1 MPIAMTDGTTYEN
14 SLDMLFAKDM
24 PSREETDRQ
33 QKMKDMESTLPPDM
47 RGPPPPEAPTEN
59 NQLSEP
65 TYKDQ
70 NDPYS
75 WGMGPSM
82 DRIGPAMVPLPEPKF
97 HEIMQGL
104 DEIISPQKI
113 QATPEGDTLPLN
125 ARPTSAELPAE
136 EPAPEKS
143 AYQNF
148 TDKLEELSKKLNPS
162 FIPTAEQFR
171 DAPWKE
177 KLGFIIASTFM
188 FAGPGKGPKGNLSNP
203 LESWKEGLAEFD
215 KTEHPVINT
224 LRQAEKDGSQTA
236 ANLLGEYRKI
246 DDPTVRAE
254 FSKIIKDK
262 IMSASEGGETSPSNI
277 TNPQIDKE
285 DFITRSNGRPYPKNI
300 EQPTRSLTPD
310 SPWGGEPITRE
321 DGSTFIGYD
330 KKKLNQL
337 ERMWMNGNTY
347 QEIADE
353 LNTSRGSVASMAK
366 QMGLKRWDPR
376 GENRTGK
383 GTKDAE
389 FSPEDLARG
398 AGEGSEAGKPWSP
411 AEDKVL
417 KAWYAD
423 PNGDLAEIPNM
434 LKHRSEQSIFNRA
447 RQKGYDQ
454 APLPDES
461 AKPFVPKGA
470 VSAPEKGSGS
480 GGYEGPVNTELE
492 GKTGIS
498 TPNTIPEK
506 TANNNTS
513 LQIDDPVMDAAID
526 KTWENFGRANRDNL
540 PLISPAIEGKLREM
554 NPAGFKK
561 LKQFEL
567 EMDYKYKQ
575 PQGRRHWLSDLTPEE
590 ADRYRTLYNN
600 VDRIRPVQEQALGDN
615 PREKAIRE
623 KNSTYPTTEDAFAAR
638 AFDQF
643 HGEDVDSYAKGKVA
657 RILGSVDKTGK
668 IIPKAGLTD
677 DLNEFMR
684 GIMKESES
692 KNVDLTKKE
701 NWKYADRLADEF
713 TKAAIVSKRVPIA
726 GLGFDPSKVVVDL
739 KMDDIGRST
748 IGGAYM
754 APGPEGKGSDAT
766 YANFQGAG
774 TMIHESIHRG
784 LEKLRE
790 RKDLRGAFANL
801 PADEESLTRYI
812 MYKHAGDPEGDAGNL
827 DAKQRADAIRMFED
841 TNGKTWARYE
851 EAINKITKA
860 AQDEIK
866 KRRPGGHR

>member
-14 SLDMLFAKDM
+14 ELDKLFGDM
-24 PSREETDRQ
+24 DRAQQAQKRPGLGELEHKEKMADFESVAPPTD
-33 QKMKDMESTLPPDM
+33 
-47 RGPPPPEAPTEN
+47 AHPTEMLGAYDASTKEE
-59 NQLSEP
+59 NQLQP
-65 TYKDQ
+65 QMQADHNNPQ
-70 NDPYS
+70 N
-75 WGMGPSM
+75 WGWKQIERQMNEL
-82 DRIGPAMVPLPEPKF
+82 IGETPGGYAQEGRDAVEF
-97 HEIMQGL
+97 GITRGERT
-104 DEIISPQKI
+104 EQKV
-113 QATPEGDTLPLN
+113 QATPEGKSTYEDLKGFYEGAPPDLVHPKAYENLQQVTPEQRKSLLWDTPIMSSKDPSMHEGDMESRFNHIDEALRESQDSMDQRWEQGKKDWNDLAAKDKRFKPTDPNEPGGPAGRVRMRFTPAARDYLENLPDDVDAIDMKDGTIVFQLKKALTSENDTLPLN
-125 ARPTSAELPAE
+125 ARPTSAELPE
-136 EPAPEKS
+136 EKS

-398 AGEGSEAGKPWSP
+398 AAEGSEAGKPWSP

-454 APLPDES
+454 AQLPDES

-470 VSAPEKGSGS
+470 VRAPEKGS
-480 GGYEGPVNTELE
+480 
-492 GKTGIS
+492 
-498 TPNTIPEK
+498 
-506 TANNNTS
+506 TA
-513 LQIDDPVMDAAID
+513 D
-526 KTWENFGRANRDNL
+526 FG
-540 PLISPAIEGKLREM
+540 
-554 NPAGFKK
+554 
-561 LKQFEL
+561 
-567 EMDYKYKQ
+567 
-575 PQGRRHWLSDLTPEE
+575 
-590 ADRYRTLYNN
+590 
-600 VDRIRPVQEQALGDN
+600 
-615 PREKAIRE
+615 
-623 KNSTYPTTEDAFAAR
+623 
-638 AFDQF
+638 
-643 HGEDVDSYAKGKVA
+643 
-657 RILGSVDKTGK
+657 
-668 IIPKAGLTD
+668 
-677 DLNEFMR
+677 
-684 GIMKESES
+684 
-692 KNVDLTKKE
+692 
-701 NWKYADRLADEF
+701 
-713 TKAAIVSKRVPIA
+713 
-726 GLGFDPSKVVVDL
+726 
-739 KMDDIGRST
+739 
-748 IGGAYM
+748 
-754 APGPEGKGSDAT
+754 
-766 YANFQGAG
+766 
-774 TMIHESIHRG
+774 
-784 LEKLRE
+784 
-790 RKDLRGAFANL
+790 
-801 PADEESLTRYI
+801 
-812 MYKHAGDPEGDAGNL
+812 
-827 DAKQRADAIRMFED
+827 
-841 TNGKTWARYE
+841 
-851 EAINKITKA
+851 
-860 AQDEIK
+860 
-866 KRRPGGHR
+866 